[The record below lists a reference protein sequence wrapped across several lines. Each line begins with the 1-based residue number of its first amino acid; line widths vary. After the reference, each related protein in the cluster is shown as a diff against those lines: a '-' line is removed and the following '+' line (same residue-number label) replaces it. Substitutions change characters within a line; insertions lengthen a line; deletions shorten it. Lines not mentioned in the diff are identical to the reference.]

1 MSRSAKL
8 LLADIADSCD
18 RIERYTAGMTADVF
32 QNDTKTV
39 DAVLHNL
46 VVIGEA
52 AKGLDLRL
60 RALSPEVDWRK
71 IAGFRDVVVHAY
83 FGVDTDIVWDVVRNK
98 LGTLKRAAQRL
109 IADEGLD

>member
-18 RIERYTAGMTADVF
+18 RIQRYTAGMTVEVF

-39 DAVLHNL
+39 DAVLHNI
-46 VVIGEA
+46 VIIGEA
-52 AKGLDLRL
+52 AKGIDDSF
-60 RALSPEVDWRK
+60 RARCPEVDWRK

-83 FGVDTDIVWDVVRNK
+83 FGVDLDIVWDVVSTK
-98 LGTLKRAAQRL
+98 LEPLKSATARL
-109 IADEGLD
+109 MAD